1 MTANFIL
8 ERVAETKSTND
19 DLLERWRS
27 GQLIDPVA
35 RIAHKQTSGKGRA
48 GRTWFSSPDGS
59 ICFSVAYPFKR
70 SPAQLAGLSLL
81 VGLAVIEGIA
91 KACNL
96 DPSLLLQI
104 GLRLKWPNDLL
115 LKNAKLGGILIEGGQ
130 SKPHEPSWMIVGI
143 GLNLRNASSIEK
155 NLHEVGAKVSAIE
168 DLLPKNSV
176 LPDAEY
182 LWLSLLDSLV
192 QHFQDFDVR
201 GFNPYQ
207 QEWSTWDAYA
217 NQAVRLSGAGK
228 EPIYGVAKGIGID
241 GALLLEQNE
250 KVIPIYAGDVS
261 LRVQS

>member
-1 MTANFIL
+1 
-8 ERVAETKSTND
+8 
-19 DLLERWRS
+19 
-27 GQLIDPVA
+27 
-35 RIAHKQTSGKGRA
+35 
-48 GRTWFSSPDGS
+48 
-59 ICFSVAYPFKR
+59 
-70 SPAQLAGLSLL
+70 
-81 VGLAVIEGIA
+81 VGLAVIEGIS

-96 DPSLLLQI
+96 NKSLLLQS

-115 LKNAKLGGILIEGGQ
+115 LNNAKLGGILIEGGQ
-130 SKPHEPSWMIVGI
+130 AKPTDPSWMIVGI

-176 LPDAEY
+176 PPDAEY

-207 QEWSTWDAYA
+207 QDWSTWDAYA